1 MVKTKRRKMV
11 KSRDEQMVIEAQKP
25 ARFTVDDAS
34 ELIIETKRPSLPW
47 WVIGIISTILLFI
60 VIITVFIWSY
70 ISRFEA
76 ASEVSAVNIL
86 EEVRNGLKHK
96 PFEIKGR
103 YTILILGIDEIA
115 NQREGS
121 LLTDTMILATIQ
133 ESGVVTLISLPRDL
147 WIDSLKTKVN
157 ALYYYG
163 ETGEDSSGPQLVST
177 VVEDITGIKV
187 DYYVLVS
194 METVKNTV
202 DAVGGIPL
210 NVPESFSDP
219 LFPRSDVDTAGAD
232 MSALY
237 ETVSFS
243 AGEQVFDGDMALK
256 YIRSRHSSNTAEGN
270 DMART
275 RRQQAVIG
283 ALVNAISSKQVVL
296 DPTRAGALLKLFN
309 RMNTDLDLTT
319 IVSLG
324 RALAGKPITLATTQ
338 IPVTENGSQGI
349 LFVPPISKYG
359 QWVYEPVD
367 PTFEQL
373 QFWVADELNHLK

>member
-1 MVKTKRRKMV
+1 MAKGKRRALV
-11 KSRDEQMVIEAQKP
+11 KSRDEQMVIEAKKP

-34 ELIIETKRPSLPW
+34 DLIIETKRPSLPW
-47 WVIGIISTILLFI
+47 WVLGIMGTILLL
-60 VIITVFIWSY
+60 VVMITVFIWSY
-70 ISRFEA
+70 IARFEA

-86 EEVRNGLKHK
+86 DEVRNGLKHN

-121 LLTDTMILATIQ
+121 LLTDTIILATIQ
-133 ESGVVTLISLPRDL
+133 ESGAVTLISLPRDL
-147 WIDSLKTKVN
+147 WVDSLKTKVN

-163 ETGEDSSGPQLVST
+163 EAGEDSTGPQLVSA

-187 DYYVLVS
+187 DYYVLVT
-194 METVKNTV
+194 MESVKDTV
-202 DAVGGIPL
+202 DAVGGISVE
-210 NVPESFSDP
+210 VPESFTDP
-219 LFPRSDVDTAGAD
+219 LFPRSDVDIATAD

-237 ETVSFS
+237 ETVQFS
-243 AGEQVFDGDMALK
+243 AGEHIFDGEMALK
-256 YIRSRHSSNTAEGN
+256 YIRSRHSTNTAEGN

-296 DPTRAGALLKLFN
+296 DPTRAGALLKQFN
-309 RMNTDLDLTT
+309 RMNTDLDLTAL
-319 IVSLG
+319 VSLG
-324 RALAGKPITLATTQ
+324 RALADKAVTLTATQ
-338 IPVTENGSQGI
+338 IPIAEDGVDGI
-349 LFVPPISKYG
+349 LFVPPIGKYG
-359 QWVYEPVD
+359 QWVFEPVD

-373 QFWVADELNHLK
+373 QFWVADKLNH

>member
-25 ARFTVDDAS
+25 ARFTVEDAS
-34 ELIIETKRPSLPW
+34 DLIIETKKPALPW
-47 WVIGIISTILLFI
+47 WVIGIIGTILLFI
-60 VIITVFIWSY
+60 VIITIFLWSY

-86 EEVRNGLKHK
+86 DEVRNGLKHK

-163 ETGEDSSGPQLVST
+163 ETGEDSTGPQLVST

-202 DAVGGIPL
+202 DAVGGIPID
-210 NVPESFSDP
+210 VPESFSDP
-219 LFPRSDVDTAGAD
+219 LFPRSDIDTASVD
-232 MSALY
+232 LSALY

-243 AGEQVFDGDMALK
+243 AGEHIFDGEMALK
-256 YIRSRHSSNTAEGN
+256 YIRSRHSTNTAEGN

-283 ALVNAISSKQVVL
+283 ALVNAISSKRVLL
-296 DPTRAGALLKLFN
+296 DPTRAGALLRQFN

-319 IVSLG
+319 LVSLG
-324 RALAGKPITLATTQ
+324 RALAGKTVTLNTTQ
-338 IPVTENGSQGI
+338 IPIVENGSPGI
-349 LFVPPISKYG
+349 IYVPPISKYG
-359 QWVYEPVD
+359 QWVFEPVD
-367 PTFEQL
+367 PSFEQL
-373 QFWVADELNHLK
+373 QFWVADELNH